1 MKRWFF
7 VGLVCVSALAQA
19 QSEVDFTSGNAFL
32 ERAGLFERMSE
43 GREPS
48 DELNL
53 QKIMYFLGSVNGL
66 RQANDALKVMN
77 RHGKTDSSKYVACI
91 PPKATSRQLVKV
103 IKSGMEQSPEDLH
116 LPYALLAQTTLA
128 KTYPCPG

>member
-1 MKRWFF
+1 MKRLIFGSLLLAA
-7 VGLVCVSALAQA
+7 GLAHA
-19 QSEVDFTSGNAFL
+19 QSEIDITTANVFL
-32 ERAGLFERMSE
+32 ERASLFERMSE
-43 GREPS
+43 GREPA

>member
-7 VGLVCVSALAQA
+7 GGLVCVSALAQA
-19 QSEVDFTSGNAFL
+19 QSEIDITSGNAFL

-48 DELNL
+48 NELNL